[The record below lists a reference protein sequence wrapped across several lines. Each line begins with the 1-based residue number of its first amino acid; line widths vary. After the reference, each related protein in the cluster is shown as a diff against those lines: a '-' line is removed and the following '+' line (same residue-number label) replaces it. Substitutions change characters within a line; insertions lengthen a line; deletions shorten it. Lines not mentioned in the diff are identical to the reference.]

1 MPFAQA
7 KSLDADSALI
17 AKALFRAADKL
28 RVSNKVLSAVIG
40 LSEATVSRL
49 KKGDYVLDADQK
61 AFQLAVLFIRLY
73 RSLDA
78 LTGGD
83 DEVSASWLSNSN
95 DALHGIPIELVQSV
109 SGLVNV
115 ISYLDARRAVI

>member
-1 MPFAQA
+1 
-7 KSLDADSALI
+7 
-17 AKALFRAADKL
+17 
-28 RVSNKVLSAVIG
+28 VIG

-61 AFQLAVLFIRLY
+61 PFQLAVLFIRLY

-95 DALHGIPIELVQSV
+95 DALHGIPIELVRSV